1 MMKKLNLTLNIE
13 FELEY
18 GPKEIRNRI
27 KDLNIESSILRTSS
41 KKRQLARLI
50 KNLHFN
56 SENEFEIKKK
66 GDFSEPFK
74 SGRGKITGT
83 IAKKENNST
92 ELKCNVQTEYK
103 ELFMNLITLVIIFL
117 TLLFENTESKYF
129 VALGMFCFLIL
140 TLVIQLLFLK
150 LNLSNL
156 KNELVEL
163 IEMIK

>member
-1 MMKKLNLTLNIE
+1 MKKLNLTLDIK

-18 GPKEIRNRI
+18 GSEEIRNRI
-27 KDLNIESSILRTSS
+27 KDLNLESSILRTSS
-41 KKRQLARLI
+41 KKRQLVRLI

-66 GDFSEPFK
+66 GDSLELFK

-83 IAKKENNST
+83 IVEKENNST
-92 ELKCNVQTEYK
+92 ELTCNVQTEYK
-103 ELFMNLITLVIIFL
+103 ELFMNLITLVIIIL
-117 TLLFENTESKYF
+117 TLLFGNPESKYF
-129 VALGMFCFLIL
+129 IALGMFGFLIL